1 MNHINDSKVVNFCI
15 PSDHRAIQLGL
26 KVKNSK
32 NNIFIHRDVID
43 RNLFLD
49 VDFKNSFNEKLSN
62 ELKDIIFG
70 QENKMT
76 YYQFSKAI
84 IKAANKTTLSLEEK
98 SKGWYNYSNNIIQPL
113 VDKRSEVLNSI
124 RQNSFSDKDAISIAR
139 EARKM

>member
-1 MNHINDSKVVNFCI
+1 MNHIKDSKFVNFGI

-84 IKAANKTTLSLEEK
+84 IKAAK
-98 SKGWYNYSNNIIQPL
+98 
-113 VDKRSEVLNSI
+113 
-124 RQNSFSDKDAISIAR
+124 
-139 EARKM
+139 KML